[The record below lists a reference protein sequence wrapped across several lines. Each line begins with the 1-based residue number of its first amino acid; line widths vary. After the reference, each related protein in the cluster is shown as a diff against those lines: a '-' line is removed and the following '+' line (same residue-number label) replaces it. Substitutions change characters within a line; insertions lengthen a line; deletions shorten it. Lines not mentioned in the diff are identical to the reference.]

1 MGFMDDALDKA
12 KDAAGG
18 NADKLE
24 GAVDKA
30 AEIADQKTGG
40 KFSDQIDSGA
50 QAAKDQLGNL
60 GNN

>member
-12 KDAAGG
+12 KDLAAD
-18 NADKLE
+18 NADKL
-24 GAVDKA
+24 D
-30 AEIADQKTGG
+30 
-40 KFSDQIDSGA
+40 DSGA